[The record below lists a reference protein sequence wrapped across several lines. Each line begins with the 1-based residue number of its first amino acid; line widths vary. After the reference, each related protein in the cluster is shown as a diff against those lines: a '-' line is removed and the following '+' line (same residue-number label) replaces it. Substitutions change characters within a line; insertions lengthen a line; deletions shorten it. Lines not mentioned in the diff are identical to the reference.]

1 MIQERAL
8 TLVSLGW
15 NQGMQD
21 SVRDKAGHRGMLFN
35 DVFADPRLNLQPP
48 GVAAMALL
56 FCRNHN
62 WIAEKLLIESKDDF
76 RFATIPDANDE
87 KELKRLDEHL
97 FQTARN
103 INIGTFI
110 TAVLYDYVRML
121 LGVNRENTTWT
132 LPIPDDLSDVAKDIL
147 PSSQDIPKAT
157 GNQCSIEFN
166 FIYRWHSAIS
176 VEDEA
181 WAVQAFKQLGRK
193 CLEARLGENQPFR
206 VPERVQWT
214 QQSHCDRST
223 EDPQTRNY
231 FQFVREKIERDPH
244 TKKYPDAVLAGY
256 LKKSTGYAAGAFGGR
271 QVPESLKDME
281 VMGILHGR
289 QLGVSTLNELRKQLN
304 LREYTTFKEMNSDPA
319 MAQALKDLY
328 GNVAN
333 VELYPGLVAEEAK
346 PKQTATG
353 LCAGRT
359 ITYGILS
366 DAVALVRGDRFL
378 TTESNPYNLTTWG
391 YDEIQHGRKEVFG
404 NVLGDK
410 LLNRHLGDELMPKDS
425 IYTQFMFSTPEE
437 TKTNILKF
445 GMGQCFRETRR

>member
-1 MIQERAL
+1 
-8 TLVSLGW
+8 
-15 NQGMQD
+15 MQD
-21 SVRDKAGHRGMLFN
+21 SVRDKAGHRGKLYD
-35 DVFADPRLNLQPP
+35 DVFADPRLNVQPP

-62 WIAEKLLIESKDDF
+62 WIAEKLLVESNGDF
-76 RFATIPDANDE
+76 RFATIPDMNDE
-87 KELKRLDEHL
+87 KGLTRLDEHL

-132 LPIPDDLSDVAKDIL
+132 LPIPADLSGIAKDIL

-181 WAVQAFKQLGRK
+181 WAVHAFNKLGRK
-193 CLEARLGENQPFR
+193 GLEARLGENEPVKIPDR
-206 VPERVQWT
+206 VHWT
-214 QQSHCDRST
+214 QQSHYDRST
-223 EDPQTRNY
+223 QDPRERSY
-231 FQFVREKIERDPH
+231 FQFAKEKVERDPH
-244 TKKYPDAVLAGY
+244 TKRYPDTVLAGY
-256 LKKSTGYAAGAFGGR
+256 LKKSTEYAAGAFGGR
-271 QVPESLKDME
+271 QVPEALKDVE

-289 QLGVSTLNELRKQLN
+289 QLGVCTLNELRKLCN

-319 MAQALKDLY
+319 MAKALEDLY
-328 GNVAN
+328 GDVRN

-378 TTESNPYNLTTWG
+378 TTELNPYNLTPWG
-391 YDEIQHGRKEVFG
+391 FDEIQHGPDAVFG

-425 IYTQFMFSTPEE
+425 IYTQFMFSTPNE

-445 GMGQCFRETRR
+445 GMGQAFRETRT

>member
-1 MIQERAL
+1 
-8 TLVSLGW
+8 
-15 NQGMQD
+15 MQD
-21 SVRDKAGHRGMLFN
+21 SVRDKAGYRGKLFE

-48 GVAAMALL
+48 GAAAMALS

-76 RFATIPDANDE
+76 RFATIPEKGDE
-87 KELKRLDEHL
+87 KELIRLDEHL

-103 INIGTFI
+103 INIGTII

-121 LGVNRENTTWT
+121 LGINRENTTWT
-132 LPIPDDLSDVAKDIL
+132 LPIAADLSDVGKDIL

-181 WAVQAFKQLGRK
+181 WVTQAFQRLGQK
-193 CLEARLGENQPFR
+193 YLGARLGENIPFR
-206 VPERVQWT
+206 VPDRVAWT
-214 QQSHCDRST
+214 QQSHHDRATKDPRSRDYFQLAKEKVERDPVTKRYPNAVLANYLKRST
-223 EDPQTRNY
+223 E
-231 FQFVREKIERDPH
+231 
-244 TKKYPDAVLAGY
+244 
-256 LKKSTGYAAGAFGGR
+256 YAAGAFGGR
-271 QVPESLKDME
+271 QVPESLKEVE

-289 QLGVSTLNELRKQLN
+289 QLGVCTLNELRKLCN

-319 MAQALKDLY
+319 MAQALEDLY
-328 GNVAN
+328 GDVSN

-359 ITYGILS
+359 ITYAILS

-378 TTESNPYNLTTWG
+378 TTELNPYNLTQWG
-391 YDEIQHGRKEVFG
+391 YDEIQHGPDTVFG
-404 NVLGDK
+404 NVLGNK

-425 IYTQFMFSTPEE
+425 IYTHFMFSTPEE
-437 TKTNILKF
+437 TKTNIRKF
-445 GMGQCFRETRR
+445 GMEQLFRETRT

>member
-1 MIQERAL
+1 MIRF
-8 TLVSLGW
+8 SGW
-15 NQGMQD
+15 NQEMQD
-21 SVRDKAGHRGMLFN
+21 SVRDKACHRGKLYP

-76 RFATIPDANDE
+76 RFAIIPADGDE

-121 LGVNRENTTWT
+121 LGVNRENTAWT
-132 LPIPDDLSDVAKDIL
+132 LPIAADLSGIAKDIL

-181 WAVQAFKQLGRK
+181 WAVQAFNQLGRK

-206 VPERVQWT
+206 VPDRVQWT
-214 QQSHCDRST
+214 QKSHYDRST
-223 EDPQTRNY
+223 EDPRKRNY
-231 FQFVREKIERDPH
+231 FQFVREKVERDPVTH
-244 TKKYPDAVLAGY
+244 RYPDQVLANY
-256 LKKSTGYAAGAFGGR
+256 LHKSTEYAAGAFGGR
-271 QVPESLKDME
+271 QVPEALKDVE

-289 QLGVSTLNELRKQLN
+289 QLGVCTLNELRKLCN

-319 MAQALKDLY
+319 MAQALEDLY
-328 GNVAN
+328 GDVRN

-359 ITYGILS
+359 ITYAILS

-378 TTESNPYNLTTWG
+378 TTELNPYNLTQWG
-391 YDEIQHGRKEVFG
+391 YDEIQRGPDTAFG

-437 TKTNILKF
+437 TKTNIRKF
-445 GMGQCFRETRR
+445 GMGQLFRETRT